1 MKKIGLVVGLILV
14 IAGVGGYFYLNQGH
28 RDVYNTEADLKV
40 ESSEI
45 VNEFLNNS
53 TAANTKYLS
62 SDGNSKIVE
71 VSGTVSDI
79 SEDIEGHVLLLIK
92 DEDEDEEAGVN
103 CKMLKDYSAASKKL
117 SIGKKVTIKGVV
129 RAGAYYDEDLE
140 MYDHVILD
148 ECSIAQ

>member
-1 MKKIGLVVGLILV
+1 MKKIGLVAVVILV
-14 IAGVGGYFYLNQGH
+14 IAGIGGYLYLNQGH

-45 VNEFLNNS
+45 VNEFLENS

-71 VSGTVSDI
+71 VSGTVSNI
-79 SEDIEGHVLLLIK
+79 SEDIEGNMLLLLK
-92 DEDEDEEAGVN
+92 DEGEEAGVN
-103 CKMLKDYSAASKKL
+103 CKMLTDYNAESKEL
-117 SIGKKVTIKGVV
+117 SFGKKVTIKGVV

-148 ECSIAQ
+148 ECSIVE